1 MVSAFKLSYWQS
13 AIGNWLLAKK
23 MKQVNYILF
32 SNRVKTVIV
41 FALFVLDLIMS
52 CKTKELCGCESPPL
66 TGKDFFYPIVNQSVI
81 YDVQETQYALTTAPI
96 IKNYQLKETFASLST
111 NTDGKQTLI
120 IERYRRENDSQ
131 KWTID
136 SVFSAKKEIDK
147 ALKTENNV
155 TYVKLIFPVSEGLKW
170 NGNAYNVLGDDSY
183 ELKKLNQSF
192 QTNGQNF
199 SKTLTVVQ
207 QNDSTLVDLKR
218 RLEVYAEGIGVI
230 YQEKINLSYCN
241 SGDCLGKGKID
252 FGTKYILKIKS
263 YEK

>member
-1 MVSAFKLSYWQS
+1 MVSALKL
-13 AIGNWLLAKK
+13 IVETIFL
-23 MKQVNYILF
+23 
-32 SNRVKTVIV
+32 NRVKANVV
-41 FALFVLDLIMS
+41 FALFVLGMIFGCQKQYD
-52 CKTKELCGCESPPL
+52 CGCFYP
-66 TGKDFFYPIVNQSVI
+66 TNGKDFFYPVVGQSVI
-81 YDVQETQYALTTAPI
+81 YDVQEIQYALTTTPT
-96 IKNYQLKETFASLST
+96 IKNYQLKEVLASISIE
-111 NTDGKQTLI
+111 NDGKEALR

-131 KWTID
+131 KWAID
-136 SVFSAKKEIDK
+136 SVFLAKKEIDK

-218 RLEVYAEGIGVI
+218 RLEIYAEGIGMI
-230 YQEKINLSYCN
+230 YQEKTNVSYCN

-263 YEK
+263 HEK